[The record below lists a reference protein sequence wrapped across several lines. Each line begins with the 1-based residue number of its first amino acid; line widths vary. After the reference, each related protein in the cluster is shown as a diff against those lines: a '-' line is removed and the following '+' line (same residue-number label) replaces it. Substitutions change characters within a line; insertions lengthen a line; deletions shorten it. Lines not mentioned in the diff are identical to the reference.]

1 MVTIG
6 SSKPTRSP
14 KNEQKPSVGYTEEA
28 IFSKKKDY
36 QKPSKK
42 KKDETEE

>member
-14 KNEQKPSVGYTEEA
+14 KNEQKPSVSYTEETL
-28 IFSKKKDY
+28 FFKKKD

-42 KKDETEE
+42 RKDETEE

>member
-6 SSKPTRSP
+6 SSKPTRFP

-28 IFSKKKDY
+28 IFSRKKD

-42 KKDETEE
+42 RKDETEE